1 MRGHRPTNKYPT
13 RHAQLSL
20 QGSGEVGGGGEERR
34 GRGSGEDLTGNK
46 DDAASIQ
53 FVDGA
58 RSGANIFDFP
68 G

>member
-1 MRGHRPTNKYPT
+1 M
-13 RHAQLSL
+13 LSSASRDP
-20 QGSGEVGGGGEERR
+20 GGEREGGGQV
-34 GRGSGEDLTGNK
+34 SGEDLTGNK